1 MRVLGIVGSPRE
13 GGNTEIMMAEALAS
27 AKESGAEVEMM
38 TLAGKQISGC
48 QGCQSCKKTGKCVI
62 DDDMQMFY
70 SKLVEADAI
79 ILGSPVYFWGITGQ
93 MKVFMDRTGP
103 LSGAHGAIF
112 KDGQTSFKCQTEG
125 LRNKIGGIIVV
136 TRRAGAT
143 SVFAQIRAFFRIHN
157 MVECGGAI
165 GYGGDKGEVHNDEQG
180 MREAKYVGRAMVRAY
195 HRMNP

>member
-13 GGNTEIMMAEALAS
+13 EGNTEIMMVEALAS
-27 AKESGAEVEMM
+27 AKENGAEVEMM

-48 QGCQSCKKTGKCVI
+48 QGCESCKKTGKCVI

-70 SKLVEADAI
+70 PKLVEADAI

-103 LSGAHGAIF
+103 LCGAHGAIL
-112 KDGQTSFKCQTEG
+112 KDGKTSRKRQPEG

-143 SVFAQIRAFFRIHN
+143 SVFAQIRAFSVFITWLNVVGPLVTAGTRARFAMTN
-157 MVECGGAI
+157 RECGKPNMWDGQWLGLI
-165 GYGGDKGEVHNDEQG
+165 TG
-180 MREAKYVGRAMVRAY
+180 
-195 HRMNP
+195 